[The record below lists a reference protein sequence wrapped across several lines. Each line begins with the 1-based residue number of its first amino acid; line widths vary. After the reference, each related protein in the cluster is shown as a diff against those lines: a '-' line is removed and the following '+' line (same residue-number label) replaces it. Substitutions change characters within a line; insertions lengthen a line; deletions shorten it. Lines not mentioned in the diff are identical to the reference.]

1 MGMTTRFSLSR
12 RGRKNQNRQTLKIMK
27 NTIHR
32 SCCSALALISLGA
45 SLARA
50 EFLTPTVPA
59 PETFAVAA
67 LKSAGPVAL
76 AATLT
81 VVNKNDDG
89 AGSLRAAIAAAA
101 PGDTIQ
107 FALPLPAIITLKS
120 ALTIDKDLTI
130 IGPGPLKLTVTR
142 STAKKTP
149 SFRVLN
155 VNAGVVTITGLTLSN
170 GRALNPNGASDNL
183 GGGILSFGSLT
194 VSNCV
199 ITKNEAPTENGGV
212 GYGGGIFALGPLTVV
227 DSTIS
232 LNKVTGAGGGIST
245 FYSSGFILDR
255 CTVSE
260 NIAFVQG
267 GGVNFQGSIGSLK
280 NSTISGNQIAANG
293 AGSGLLHL
301 TFPGGASGLS
311 VSSCTI
317 TRNRGGT
324 NAVVL
329 AALPGSQA
337 NLTWLRST
345 IIADNDTRNFS
356 LVGAPILIS
365 FGHNLD
371 SDGTSGLVNGVN
383 GDIIGTLALPID
395 ARLGGLLANGGPTRT
410 HALLAGSPAVD
421 TGACVDANNAALFVD
436 QRSFPRPSG
445 VSCDIGAFE
454 NQPPT
459 VTCPT
464 NATIDCGKEL
474 SATVNDPDGDALAIV
489 WSVDGTD
496 VQTNLLG
503 DVHPP
508 APRSVKLKVA
518 ASVGAHTIGVRV
530 WDGKADVVSCSSSV
544 TVLDTK
550 APSIDDVKA
559 DPTKISSDQDQFVPV
574 KITVKATDCSSFTCR
589 IIGVTS
595 SDPTGI
601 TPDWIVT
608 GDLTLSVRTQ
618 ASDKKDRIYTITVE
632 CRDAA
637 GNASQKTVTVT
648 IQKGSGHGDDNGSHS
663 GSGSQSDSGSGSGS
677 HSDSGSHPGA
687 QQ

>member
-1 MGMTTRFSLSR
+1 
-12 RGRKNQNRQTLKIMK
+12 MK
-27 NTIHR
+27 NVFYR
-32 SCCSALALISLGA
+32 YLCSALALISLSA
-45 SLARA
+45 SQSRA
-50 EFLTPTVPA
+50 DFLTPNVPP
-59 PETFAVAA
+59 PETVAA
-67 LKSAGPVAL
+67 FAPAKPAGL
-76 AATLT
+76 ASVLT
-81 VVNKNDDG
+81 VVNDRDDG
-89 AGSLRAAIAAAA
+89 AGSLRAAIATAA

-120 ALTIDKDLTI
+120 SLTIDKDLTI
-130 IGPGPLKLTVTR
+130 VGPGPLKLTVTR
-142 STAKKTP
+142 SSSKKTP

-155 VNAGVVTITGLTLSN
+155 VNAGVVAVSGLSIVN

-183 GGGILSFGSLT
+183 GGGILNYGTLT

-199 ITKNEAPTENGGV
+199 LRQNEARTENGGV
-212 GYGGGIFALGPLTVV
+212 GYGGGIFSLGPLTIV

-245 FYSSGFILDR
+245 FLSSGFILDR
-255 CTVSE
+255 CTISE
-260 NIAFVQG
+260 NIAAVQG

-280 NSTISGNQIAANG
+280 NSTISGNQIAVNG

-329 AALPGSQA
+329 AALPGSLA
-337 NLTWLRST
+337 NLTWLSGT
-345 IIADNDTRNFS
+345 IVADNDTRNFS
-356 LVGAPILIS
+356 LVGAPTLIS
-365 FGHNLD
+365 LGHNLD

-421 TGACVDANNAALFVD
+421 TGACVDANNAALLVD

-445 VSCDIGAFE
+445 PSCDIGAFE

-459 VTCPT
+459 VICPT
-464 NATIDCGKEL
+464 NITIECGTEL
-474 SATVNDPDGDALAIV
+474 KATVNDPDGDALAIV
-489 WSVDGTD
+489 WSVDGVD

-503 DVHPP
+503 DVHPA
-508 APRSVKLKVA
+508 APRSVKLKA
-518 ASVGAHTIGVRV
+518 DLSFGAHTIGVRV
-530 WDGKADVVSCSSSV
+530 WDGKAAVVQCSTSV

-550 APSIDDVKA
+550 APRIDDLKA
-559 DPTKISSDQDQFVPV
+559 DPKKISSSPNLFVPV
-574 KITVKATDCSSFTCR
+574 TLTVRATDCSALTCH
-589 IIGVTS
+589 IIGVQS
-595 SDPTGI
+595 SDPVGI
-601 TPDWIVT
+601 QPDWTVT
-608 GDLTLSVRTQ
+608 GDLTLEVRAAT
-618 ASDKKDRIYTITVE
+618 STSKDRIYTITVE

-637 GNASQKTVTVT
+637 GNASQSTVTVKVK
-648 IQKGSGHGDDNGSHS
+648 KGSNDDDDNDHS
-663 GSGSQSDSGSGSGS
+663 GTHSDSD
-677 HSDSGSHPGA
+677 SDSGSHSGVRR
-687 QQ
+687 